1 MKKSKEAYAI
11 VMAGGR
17 GERFWPQSRLAS
29 PKQLLRLLGNLTL
42 IEQTIDRLMDIFLP
56 ENIFIVTNEM
66 YVDPMRKL
74 ISSIAPE
81 NIIGEPCSRDTA
93 PCMVAS
99 ASYIR
104 VLSESEDP
112 VLCFL
117 PSDHMIEDHQAFA
130 DTLSDTMDFAAASPR
145 SIVTLGIKA
154 AEPQTG
160 YGYIKAGERI
170 PWKAEDDS
178 RIFFRGEGFF
188 EKPSLATAKKYVE
201 DGSYFWNAGI
211 FVMRSSALKAAVETA
226 APELAS
232 FMDLAEELFA
242 RDGLDSEVVRE
253 PYEKLRTV
261 SIDYAVMENIS
272 DIVVALAEFDWNDVG
287 SWTSLRSQ
295 IEPSENNNIV
305 KALHKGIQTENCI
318 IVGDP
323 QKLIATLNV
332 KDLVIV
338 DTEDALLVCDA
349 GSAQHIKEL
358 VKLLAA
364 DPELNKFV

>member
-1 MKKSKEAYAI
+1 MKKNKEAYAV

-42 IEQTIDRLMDIFLP
+42 IEQTIDRLMDTFLP
-56 ENIFIVTNEM
+56 ENILIVTNEM

-74 ISSIAPE
+74 ISGIAPE

-93 PCMVAS
+93 PCMAAS

-104 VLSESEDP
+104 VLSDAEDP
-112 VLCFL
+112 ILCFL
-117 PSDHMIEDHQAFA
+117 PSDHMIEDHDAFA
-130 DTLSDTMDFAAASPR
+130 NVLSDSMDFAASSPS

-154 AEPQTG
+154 TEPQTG
-160 YGYIKAGERI
+160 YGYIKAGERFSGR
-170 PWKAEDDS
+170 D
-178 RIFFRGEGFF
+178 GENRTVFCKGDGFF
-188 EKPSLATAKKYVE
+188 EKPSLATAKEYVE
-201 DGSYFWNAGI
+201 EGSYFWNAGI
-211 FVMRSSALKAAVETA
+211 FVMRSSALKSAVRTA
-226 APELAS
+226 APELAD
-232 FMDLAEELFA
+232 FMDLAEDIFA
-242 RDGLDSEVVRE
+242 RDGLDSEVVRK
-253 PYEKLRTV
+253 PYEKLKSV
-261 SIDYAVMENIS
+261 SVDYAVMENIS
-272 DIVVALAEFDWNDVG
+272 DIVVALAEFDWDDVG

-318 IVGDP
+318 IVGDS

-358 VKLLAA
+358 VRQLAA
-364 DPELNKFV
+364 DPELKKFV

>member
-1 MKKSKEAYAI
+1 MKKSKEAYAV

-42 IEQTIDRLMDIFLP
+42 IEQTIERLTETFLP

-93 PCMVAS
+93 PCMAAS
-99 ASYIR
+99 ASFIR
-104 VLSESEDP
+104 VLSSAEDP
-112 VLCFL
+112 MLCFL
-117 PSDHMIEDHQAFA
+117 PSDHMIEDRDAFA
-130 DTLSDTMDFAAASPR
+130 RVLSDSMDFASSSPD
-145 SIVTLGIKA
+145 SIVTLGIRA
-154 AEPQTG
+154 REPQTG
-160 YGYIKAGERI
+160 YGYIKAGE
-170 PWKAEDDS
+170 KLSCSQEGTT
-178 RIFFRGEGFF
+178 IFCKGDGFY
-188 EKPSLATAKKYVE
+188 EKPSLATARTYVE

-211 FVMRSSALKAAVETA
+211 FVMRSSALKAAVRTA
-226 APELAS
+226 APDLAD
-232 FMDLAEELFA
+232 FMDIAETLFA
-242 RDGLDSEVVRE
+242 EKGLNSESVRE
-253 PYEKLRTV
+253 PYEKLKTV
-261 SIDYAVMENIS
+261 SVDYAVMENIS
-272 DIVVALAEFDWNDVG
+272 NIVVALADFDWDDVG

-358 VKLLAA
+358 VKQLAA
-364 DPELNKFV
+364 DPELKKFV